1 MGIDRIDDDTS
12 YKTNIMNG
20 KEIDEETYER
30 IKLDVMK
37 YHIRYTLRITAEKLA
52 EAGKTIGDLPIPSV
66 EDIGNAAFEELM
78 RASQQT
84 EEVAIADIGFKI
96 WIEYDEND
104 KRDFSRLYRE
114 SIIAAASNVKTF
126 TEKFA

>member
-1 MGIDRIDDDTS
+1 
-12 YKTNIMNG
+12 MNG

-114 SIIAAASNVKTF
+114 YIIAAASNVKTF